1 MLNYQGV
8 QWMWILFVMFIKHRP
23 RRGIL
28 EKKTLRR
35 KAFSGEQ
42 SASCHEND
50 ETSARLS
57 RWTRQL
63 RTGDLFSQDVEF
75 HWLILQNITD
85 ISWDLAVDLGFS
97 GFSLLD
103 EVYQPN
109 RFMPILSASM
119 PLTTTWEPPRLSSSV
134 PTNLWVDVSKVGVTL
149 KWIQWKSYALPRLM
163 NRHPMTSFRRCC
175 IGLWSLAD
183 SDKCLRIYSSINRW
197 YRSYFKKWKGAP
209 SNLLRCH

>member
-50 ETSARLS
+50 ETSTSARLS

-97 GFSLLD
+97 LLD

-119 PLTTTWEPPRLSSSV
+119 PLTTTWEPPHLSSSV

-163 NRHPMTSFRRCC
+163 NRHPSED
-175 IGLWSLAD
+175 AV
-183 SDKCLRIYSSINRW
+183 
-197 YRSYFKKWKGAP
+197 
-209 SNLLRCH
+209 